1 MSGYG
6 GSGYGDAAG
15 GSAANLPQRDPYAP
29 PAPPPA
35 VPSGPSGRPQGR
47 PHAQSGPPLASPY
60 PRYGPPQGFPYPRSG
75 PPSGQPHGRP
85 GPLPG
90 YPYPPVP
97 GPFPPPRPE
106 PSRARTVV
114 RCLYNPL
121 YAAQR
126 TFRPSRPGLVDDR
139 EVRRLQY
146 WRTGLGLLA
155 WVALMLSY
163 QAVVT
168 ADDVQGVA
176 GDRLDQSW
184 TSVLVL
190 VCTLPVAVGAFVA
203 AARDGLRR
211 VYLRRVLRPLG
222 AVLAIM
228 ASMGTSALAMAP
240 EPAGF
245 REAVGLPGRVVIV
258 ALMVWS
264 IGFALYGIGL
274 SLVHV
279 FRTADVH
286 EVLPPLLA
294 GVLVWET
301 ALLDLLTGAYDQAPP
316 GIRWL
321 FVLGAPVTVTA
332 LSWWEL
338 HRLRR
343 RHGLTLRTALGR

>member
-1 MSGYG
+1 M
-6 GSGYGDAAG
+6 
-15 GSAANLPQRDPYAP
+15 
-29 PAPPPA
+29 
-35 VPSGPSGRPQGR
+35 
-47 PHAQSGPPLASPY
+47 
-60 PRYGPPQGFPYPRSG
+60 YGP
-75 PPSGQPHGRP
+75 
-85 GPLPG
+85 
-90 YPYPPVP
+90 V
-97 GPFPPPRPE
+97 PPPRPA
-106 PSRARTVV
+106 PSRARMVV
-114 RCLYNPL
+114 RGLYNPL

-155 WVALMLSY
+155 WVALTLSY
-163 QAVVT
+163 KAVVT

-176 GDRLDQSW
+176 SDRLDQSW

-190 VCTLPVAVGAFVA
+190 VCTFPVVVGAFVA

-222 AVLAIM
+222 SVLAIM

-240 EPAGF
+240 ELAGF
-245 REAVGLPGRVVIV
+245 RDAVGLPGRIVIIV
-258 ALMVWS
+258 AMVWS

-279 FRTADVH
+279 FRTADIH

-294 GVLVWET
+294 GVLVWEM
-301 ALLDLLTGAYDQAPP
+301 ALLDLVTGAYDQAPP
-316 GIRWL
+316 GIRGL

-343 RHGLTLRTALGR
+343 HHGLTLRTALGR